1 MTAFVC
7 SLCTSVNECRGTL
20 IFSFMFCIGGIS
32 LSLTG
37 VQFRAASD
45 HVTFNGSILDD
56 DNDHVTF
63 CGSIDG
69 VPGKDDFSEV

>member
-1 MTAFVC
+1 
-7 SLCTSVNECRGTL
+7 
-20 IFSFMFCIGGIS
+20 MFCIGGIS